1 MPATYTFGIT
11 GGATGSIIVNSVSL
25 SHTSSK
31 QELQGPTGD
40 IAAVGYNKFKT
51 EVSISGV
58 GDAGSLSVGGALGSM
73 PGLPGTDTYT
83 IDSISTSRSI
93 DGFAEFE
100 ITATKN

>member
-1 MPATYTFGIT
+1 MPASYTFGIT
-11 GGATGSIIVNSVSL
+11 GGATGSIIVNSVSI

-31 QELQGPTGD
+31 QELQGPTGN

-58 GDAGSLSVGGALGSM
+58 GDASGLEIGGALGSM
-73 PGLPGTDTYT
+73 PGVTGSYT
-83 IDSISTSRSI
+83 IDSISTSKSI

-100 ITATKN
+100 IAATKN

>member
-31 QELQGPTGD
+31 QELQGPTGN

-58 GDAGSLSVGGALGSM
+58 GDAGSLAVGGALGSM
-73 PGLPGTDTYT
+73 PGISSGTYT

>member
-1 MPATYTFGIT
+1 MPANYTFGIT
-11 GGATGSIIVNSVSL
+11 GGATGSIIVNSVTK

-31 QELQGPTGD
+31 QELAGPTGN

-58 GDAGSLSVGGALGSM
+58 GDPDGLAVGAALGSM
-73 PGLPGTDTYT
+73 PGVTGNFT
-83 IDSISTSRSI
+83 IDSISTSKTI

-100 ITATKN
+100 ISATED

>member
-1 MPATYTFGIT
+1 MPASYTFGIT

-31 QELQGPTGD
+31 QELQGPTGN

-58 GDAGSLSVGGALGSM
+58 GDAGSLAVGGALGTM
-73 PGLPGTDTYT
+73 PGNSSGTYP

>member
-1 MPATYTFGIT
+1 MPASYTFGIT

-58 GDAGSLSVGGALGSM
+58 GDAGSLAVGGALGSM
-73 PGLPGTDTYT
+73 PGVTGSYT